1 MSKKL
6 INVDLK
12 ELAEGAVQEKLDH
25 VMEEVLENVT
35 NPNTA
40 AKKKRKVTIT
50 LTMTPSE
57 NRDTVTIDAQV
68 KATLTPEN
76 SATATLLVGINGD
89 GAVEANELKSG
100 AKGQTYFDPDDAK
113 LKDDK
118 GEEIDNVE
126 KSSKSTIVDFQKQKK
141 EAN

>member
-1 MSKKL
+1 MDKKL

-25 VMEEVLENVT
+25 VMEEVLENVM
-35 NPNTA
+35 NPNTE
-40 AKKKRKVTIT
+40 AKKKRKVTIN

-57 NRDTVTIDAQV
+57 NRDTVTVDAQV

-100 AKGQTYFDPDDAK
+100 AKGQTYFDPTDAK

-118 GEEIDNVE
+118 GEEIDQVE
-126 KSSKSTIVDFQKQKK
+126 KATKPNIVDFQKK